1 MGHGERLRRP
11 ALIIAVVV
19 LAGLALLLMFLNS
32 ALVFYDT
39 PSEVLTG
46 KVPHDED
53 VRLGGWVKNG
63 SLARE
68 ADGLTLRFVLTDD
81 THEIEVHFR
90 GVAPDLFREG
100 QGAVVQGRMSKE
112 GIFVATQMLAKH
124 DENYLP
130 AERGQ

>member
-1 MGHGERLRRP
+1 MGHGERPRRS
-11 ALIIAVVV
+11 ALIVAVVV

-53 VRLGGWVKNG
+53 VRLGGRVKNG

-81 THEIEVHFR
+81 THEIEVRFR
-90 GVAPDLFREG
+90 GVPPDLFREG

-112 GIFVATQMLAKH
+112 GIFTATQVLAKH
-124 DENYLP
+124 DENYFP
-130 AERGQ
+130 AERGR